1 MAEAQTR
8 GRKKTRIGQVVS
20 DKSNKTIVVEISR
33 RVPHPLYGKVVQRSS
48 KLAAHD
54 ENNEAR
60 IGDTVMVT
68 ETRPLSKTKCWRLSE
83 IVKKAQ

>member
-33 RVPHPLYGKVVQRSS
+33 RVPHPLYGKVVQRTS

-54 ENNEAR
+54 ENNEAH
-60 IGDTVMVT
+60 IGDTVIIAEM
-68 ETRPLSKTKCWRLSE
+68 RPLSKTKRWRLTE

>member
-8 GRKKTRIGQVVS
+8 GRKKTRIGLVVS

>member
-1 MAEAQTR
+1 MAEVQTR
-8 GRKKTRIGQVVS
+8 SRRKSRIGLVVS
-20 DKSNKTIVVEISR
+20 DKSNKTIIVEISR

-48 KLAAHD
+48 KLSAHD

-60 IGDTVMVT
+60 IGDTVMVV
-68 ETRPLSKTKCWRLSE
+68 ETRPLSKTKRWRLSE

>member
-20 DKSNKTIVVEISR
+20 DKSNKTIIVKISR

>member
-33 RVPHPLYGKVVQRSS
+33 RVPHPLYSKVVERSS
-48 KLAAHD
+48 KLSAHD
-54 ENNEAR
+54 ENNEAK
-60 IGDTVMVT
+60 IGDTVQVV
-68 ETRPLSKTKCWRLSE
+68 EARPLSKTKRWRLIE
-83 IVKKAQ
+83 IIQRAK